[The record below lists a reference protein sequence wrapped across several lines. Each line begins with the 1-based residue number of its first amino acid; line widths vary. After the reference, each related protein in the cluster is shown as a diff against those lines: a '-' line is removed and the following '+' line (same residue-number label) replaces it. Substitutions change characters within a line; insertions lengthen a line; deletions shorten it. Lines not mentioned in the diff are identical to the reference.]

1 MSKPKVVKDYNKLKR
16 ETLSKIKLNH
26 PFGFASKL
34 ITFKDAKGKIVS
46 ALPFET
52 EDRYYLIRMT
62 EFEAK
67 KIMQD
72 DDDFT
77 EDGKLKEEVK
87 KKLQGQLNI
96 DETEM
101 EKIKTDMKATT
112 SNEEE

>member
-1 MSKPKVVKDYNKLKR
+1 MNKPKVVKDYNKLNR
-16 ETLSKIKLNH
+16 ETLSKIKLNY

-34 ITFKDAKGKIVS
+34 ITFTDPKGKIVS

-52 EDRYYLIRMT
+52 EDRHYLIRMT

-87 KKLQGQLNI
+87 QKLQNQLNV
-96 DETEM
+96 DESEM
-101 EKIKTDMKATT
+101 SKVKSEMKKDV
-112 SNEEE
+112 SPEEE